1 MQQTFNFQ
9 RWSLLVGNHWAENK
23 KRYLLSIAAY
33 MSLLFVWFI
42 FVMVTDP
49 SNPLAENLQEV
60 SFYFSLFLVG
70 PFYASQY
77 FKDLS
82 SKAKG
87 TNYLLVPASTFEKFL
102 CSIFYTLIVFLFI
115 IIPAFYLVD
124 AIAVFFA
131 NLVHPGYDGSIQHNG
146 IPVKASIANVFRF
159 ERSGDDNIPLLIFLL
174 FAGVQSAAL
183 LGSVYFGQYSY
194 IKTAI
199 ALTLLLLLIALIE
212 NWLMHYMGPRGSL
225 SESIS
230 RFQFYQGNKIYQ
242 IQLPVWVGKA
252 LWFLFRYSI
261 QPVLWLATYFRLK
274 EKEV

>member
-49 SNPLAENLQEV
+49 SDPLAENLQEV

-82 SKAKG
+82 SKARG

-102 CSIFYTLIVFLFI
+102 CSVFYTLIVFLFI
-115 IIPAFYLVD
+115 IIPAFYVVD
-124 AIAVFFA
+124 VLAVVFA
-131 NLVHPGYDGSIQHNG
+131 NLFHPGYDGSILYNG
-146 IPVKASIANVFRF
+146 LPVKASITNVFRF
-159 ERSGDDNIPLLIFLL
+159 EQSGEDNIPLLVFLL
-174 FAGVQSAAL
+174 FIGVQSAAL
-183 LGSVYFGQYSY
+183 LGSVYFGNYSY

-199 ALTLLLLLIALIE
+199 ALTLLLLFLALIE
-212 NWLMHYMGPRGSL
+212 SWLMKSIGPKGMVL
-225 SESIS
+225 GNGK
-230 RFQFYQGNKIYQ
+230 FQVYDEGKIKQ
-242 IQLPVWVGKA
+242 ILMPGWVGNV

-261 QPVLWLATYFRLK
+261 QPILWLATYFRLK